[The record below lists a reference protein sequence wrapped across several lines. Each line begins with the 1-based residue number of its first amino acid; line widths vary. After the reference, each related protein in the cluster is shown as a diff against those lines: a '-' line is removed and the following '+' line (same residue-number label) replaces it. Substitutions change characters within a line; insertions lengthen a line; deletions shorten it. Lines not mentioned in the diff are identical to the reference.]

1 MNVGKG
7 KIILLIS
14 FILSSMIV
22 VSSAPLVLAQ
32 EAQEEKE
39 PVNEFFVID
48 ETNPFSQ
55 FWINLFSG
63 WGEAIANN
71 TVGVLSAVIV
81 LGIGYFVGRGVQYA
95 FRRFL
100 KKLFSNSI
108 LKDKGGIKEG
118 ETYEK
123 SGWGQIS
130 DLIPMTAKW
139 FVWIYAFVIAIDLLG
154 FTEASQWLGVL
165 WTYIPN
171 IVAFIIL
178 IVVGIIGTRVI
189 LEWMSKFNA
198 DLFGDTGSMPMVK
211 TLVTVVVYALIF
223 GIGITQLGVGE
234 EIIPILYWVI
244 LAGIMGIAIAGATG
258 FREVFRSWSF
268 SEGLKHSGLK
278 IGDKITFEDIS
289 GSVGGTDGVI
299 KKFGVTHTTMKFDS
313 VEKLIPNS
321 ELIDSKIMIKEKAK
335 EDKN

>member
-1 MNVGKG
+1 MNKG
-7 KIILLIS
+7 KKGIILLTSLLLFSTMIA
-14 FILSSMIV
+14 LSSP
-22 VSSAPLVLAQ
+22 ALVFAQ
-32 EAQEEKE
+32 EAQEETPEEKE
-39 PVNEFFVID
+39 PVSEFFVID
-48 ETNPFSQ
+48 ESNPFSQ
-55 FWINLFSG
+55 FWIKLFSG
-63 WGEAIANN
+63 WGDAIANN
-71 TVGVLSAVIV
+71 TVGVLSAIIV

-100 KKLFSNSI
+100 KKLFSNKI
-108 LKDKGGIKEG
+108 LRDKGGIKEG

-154 FTEASQWLGVL
+154 FTEASSWLGVL

-189 LEWMSKFNA
+189 LQWMSKFNA
-198 DLFGDTGSMPMVK
+198 DLFGDSGSMPMIK

-258 FREVFRSWSF
+258 FREVFRSWSM
-268 SEGLKHSGLK
+268 SEGLKHSNLGV
-278 IGDKITFEDIS
+278 GDKITFD
-289 GSVGGTDGVI
+289 GADGVI
-299 KKFGVTHTTMKFDS
+299 KNFGVTHTIIKFDDA
-313 VEKLIPNS
+313 EKLIPNAD
-321 ELIDSKIMIKEKAK
+321 LANSKIVIKEKSK
-335 EDKN
+335 EDKD

>member
-1 MNVGKG
+1 MNKG
-7 KIILLIS
+7 RRIILLFS
-14 FILSSMIV
+14 LMLSGMMLATL
-22 VSSAPLVLAQ
+22 SAPLVLAQ
-32 EAQEEKE
+32 EETQVETQEEKQ

-55 FWINLFSG
+55 FWIKLFSG
-63 WGEAIANN
+63 WGDAIANN
-71 TVGVLSAVIV
+71 TVGVLSAIIV

-100 KKLFSNSI
+100 KKLFSNKI
-108 LKDKGGIKEG
+108 LRDKGGIKEG

-154 FTEASQWLGVL
+154 FTEASSWLGVL

-189 LEWMSKFNA
+189 LQWMSKFNA
-198 DLFGDTGSMPMVK
+198 DLFGDSGSMPMIK

-258 FREVFRSWSF
+258 FREVFRSWSM
-268 SEGLKHSGLK
+268 SEGLKHSNLGV
-278 IGDKITFEDIS
+278 GDKITFD
-289 GSVGGTDGVI
+289 GADGVI
-299 KKFGVTHTTMKFDS
+299 KNFGVTHTIIKFDDI
-313 VEKLIPNS
+313 EKLIPNAD
-321 ELIDSKIMIKEKAK
+321 LANSKIVIKEKSK
-335 EDKN
+335 EDKD

>member
-1 MNVGKG
+1 MNKG
-7 KIILLIS
+7 RKGIILLLTMI
-14 FILSSMIV
+14 IGLSMSTLLN
-22 VSSAPLVLAQ
+22 APLAFAQ
-32 EAQEEKE
+32 EAQEEKQ
-39 PVNEFFVID
+39 PVSEFLGV
-48 ETNPFSQ
+48 EESNPFFQ
-55 FWINLFSG
+55 FWINLFES
-63 WGEAIANN
+63 WGQTIAVN

-81 LGIGYFVGRGVQYA
+81 LGIGYFVGRGVELA
-95 FRRFL
+95 LRRFL
-100 KKLFSNSI
+100 KKLFAKQI

-154 FTEASQWLGVL
+154 FTEASAWLGVL

-171 IVAFIIL
+171 IIAFIIL

-189 LEWMSKFNA
+189 LQWMSKFNP
-198 DLFGDTGSMPMVK
+198 DLFGETGSMPMIK

-234 EIIPILYWVI
+234 EIIPILYWAI

-258 FREVFRSWSF
+258 FREIFRTWSYG
-268 SEGLKHSGLK
+268 EGLKHSGLG
-278 IGDKITFEDIS
+278 IGDKIKYE
-289 GSVGGTDGVI
+289 
-299 KKFGVTHTTMKFDS
+299 KKEGIVRKIGVTHTTIKSDNDIF
-313 VEKLIPNS
+313 LIPNT
-321 ELIDSKIMIKEKAK
+321 ELHTIKIQLLEKAK
-335 EDKN
+335 EESN